1 MLIFRVNDDL
11 FYKIKLITVVLFEIL
26 SNILGMSN
34 GLQGTLNEYKQTVV
48 FDIGL
53 FGVCL
58 SYRLSPRHNRA
69 ITLRSV

>member
-58 SYRLSPRHNRA
+58 SYRLSH
-69 ITLRSV
+69 

>member
-34 GLQGTLNEYKQTVV
+34 GLQGTLNEYKQTL
-48 FDIGL
+48 G
-53 FGVCL
+53 FGF
-58 SYRLSPRHNRA
+58 A
-69 ITLRSV
+69 

>member
-1 MLIFRVNDDL
+1 MLIFRVNDDP

-58 SYRLSPRHNRA
+58 SYRLSTRHNRA